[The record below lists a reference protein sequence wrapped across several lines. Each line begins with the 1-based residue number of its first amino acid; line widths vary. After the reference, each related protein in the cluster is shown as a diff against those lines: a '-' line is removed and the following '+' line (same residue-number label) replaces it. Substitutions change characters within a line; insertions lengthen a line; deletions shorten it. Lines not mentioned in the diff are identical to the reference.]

1 MYVCGIMLTKVKMK
15 GDKKMADSKVIIIND
30 EDFEDVVLKS
40 DVLTVVDF
48 WAEWCGP
55 CRAVTPIMD
64 KLSEEYDGKV
74 KICKLNVDDNDTV
87 PGQFGIM
94 SIPTVLF
101 FKGGELLSSQVG
113 AHRYDGYKKIIEANM

>member
-1 MYVCGIMLTKVKMK
+1 
-15 GDKKMADSKVIIIND
+15 MADSKVIIIND
-30 EDFEDVVLKS
+30 EDFENVVLKS
-40 DVLTVVDF
+40 EVLTVVDF

-101 FKGGELLSSQVG
+101 FKGGELLNSQVG
-113 AHRYDGYKKIIEANM
+113 ALRYDGYKKIIEALM

>member
-1 MYVCGIMLTKVKMK
+1 
-15 GDKKMADSKVIIIND
+15 MADSKVVIIND
-30 EDFEDVVLKS
+30 EDFANEVLNS
-40 DVLTVVDF
+40 ETLTVVDF

-64 KLSEEYDGKV
+64 KLSEEYAGKV

-101 FKGGELLSSQVG
+101 FKGGELLASKVG
-113 AHRYDGYKKIIEANM
+113 ALRYDGYKQIIESLM

>member
-1 MYVCGIMLTKVKMK
+1 
-15 GDKKMADSKVIIIND
+15 MADSKVIVIND
-30 EDFEDVVLKS
+30 EDFETVVLKS
-40 DVLTVVDF
+40 ETLVVVDF

-55 CRAVTPIMD
+55 CRAVTPVMD

-113 AHRYDGYKKIIEANM
+113 ALRYDGYKKIIESLM